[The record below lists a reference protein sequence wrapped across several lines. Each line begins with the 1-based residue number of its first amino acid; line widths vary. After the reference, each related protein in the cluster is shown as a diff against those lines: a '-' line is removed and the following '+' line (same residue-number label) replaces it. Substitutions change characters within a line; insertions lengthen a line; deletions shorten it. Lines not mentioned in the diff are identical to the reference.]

1 MINTKASEGIGP
13 NFRQSVKPVLVVFVL
28 MTVSFAGYFG
38 SRQVTSEWIHAVMA
52 LVFGTTYFLAV
63 AFGPAYVFGSTT
75 LRGVSLPARI
85 LAAYV
90 NPVIWMT
97 KEVLRLTESHPF
109 AEALYWYCNPLNVW
123 LVSLSVL
130 EMAVATLIA
139 RRMLRRRGEDIRV
152 VTPAPVIISMASLVF
167 VISVYAWGKG
177 ENVYVLFLEGY
188 RHLFG
193 AGTGI

>member
-1 MINTKASEGIGP
+1 MASEGVRYD
-13 NFRQSVKPVLVVFVL
+13 FQMSAKPVLVVFTV
-28 MTVSFAGYFG
+28 MAVSFFGYFG
-38 SRQVTSEWIHAVMA
+38 SRQVASDGLQQVMA
-52 LVFGTTYFLAV
+52 LFFGTTYFLSV

-75 LRGVSLPARI
+75 LRGVRLPVRI

-97 KEVLRLTESHPF
+97 KEVLRLTQSHPL
-109 AEALYWYCNPLNVW
+109 AEALYWYCNPLNIW
-123 LVSLSVL
+123 LVSLAVL
-130 EMAVATLIA
+130 EMGLATLIA
-139 RRMLRRRGEDIRV
+139 RRILRRRGVDIRV
-152 VTPAPVIISMASLVF
+152 VSPAPVMIAILRLVF

>member
-1 MINTKASEGIGP
+1 MGSDL
-13 NFRQSVKPVLVVFVL
+13 RQSVKPVLVVFAV
-28 MTVSFAGYFG
+28 MAVSFIGYFG
-38 SRQVTSEWIHAVMA
+38 SRQVTPDGLHQAMA

-63 AFGPAYVFGSTT
+63 AFGPAYVFTVTT
-75 LRGVSLPARI
+75 VRGVRLPIRV

-90 NPVIWMT
+90 NPLIWMT
-97 KEVLRLTESHPF
+97 KEVFRLTEAHPF
-109 AEALYWYCNPLNVW
+109 VEALYWYCNPLNVW
-123 LVSLSVL
+123 LISLAVL
-130 EMAVATLIA
+130 EMGVATLIA

-152 VTPAPVIISMASLVF
+152 VTPAPVIIAVASLVF

-193 AGTGI
+193 AGTGM

>member
-1 MINTKASEGIGP
+1 MASQQLG
-13 NFRQSVKPVLVVFVL
+13 RDCLQSVKPVLLVFTV
-28 MTVSFAGYFG
+28 MAVSFAGYFG
-38 SRQVTSEWIHAVMA
+38 SRQVSHAGLHQVMA

-63 AFGPAYVFGSTT
+63 AFGPAYVFAVTT
-75 LRGVSLPARI
+75 LRAVALPVRI

-90 NPVIWMT
+90 NPLIWMT
-97 KEVLRLTESHPF
+97 KEVLRLTESHPL

-123 LVSLSVL
+123 LVSLAVL
-130 EMAVATLIA
+130 EMGVATMIA
-139 RRMLRRRGEDIRV
+139 RRLLRRRGEDVRV
-152 VTPAPVIISMASLVF
+152 VTPAPVLISIASLVF

-193 AGTGI
+193 AGIGI